1 MAYMSI
7 VTQLISFGL
16 LFMLYHG
23 DIFMS
28 LSFAEKT

>member
-1 MAYMSI
+1 MAYISI

-23 DIFMS
+23 DIFMLLS
-28 LSFAEKT
+28 LTEKT